1 LIHYE
6 NNLGNT
12 LIQFIFSGLLM
23 LCITSVHAQL
33 LTSQEANISTNK
45 TAQTELL
52 NTQLAELDKLYGNT
66 ATLLKNLETQTTR
79 QKQNLAKIQSEIQA
93 LNFELKKQNIE
104 LSGQVRAMYA
114 MGNKERLKLLLNQQ
128 DPILTSRMM
137 AYYDYLNA
145 KRVNQLNST
154 AEMLQRLENLKK
166 ANETQTQQLEQNLAQ
181 KRLEQ
186 NSADALRK
194 QRAQLLR
201 NATPDFLSNEQQI
214 NRLKDSETALKNL
227 LSNMKTSTSDLQT
240 EIAKARMLRQKR
252 LQAEEEVAL
261 QEIIDEDV
269 AVTIKQKEK
278 TVPLSTAVVT
288 TPEVFPSLEQDFSN
302 LKGKLPFPVKGEILK
317 KFGSAREEG
326 KLDGVI
332 IAANEGT
339 EIQSITDGKVVYADW
354 MRGYGLIIIVD
365 HGKGYISLYAFNQS
379 LYKKVGDIVN
389 AGDVIASVGLSGGH
403 DRASL
408 YFGIRKKG
416 KAVDPLEWC
425 K

>member
-1 LIHYE
+1 MGKHLIR
-6 NNLGNT
+6 
-12 LIQFIFSGLLM
+12 FIFCSLLM
-23 LCITSVHAQL
+23 LCVIKVHAGR
-33 LTSQEANISTNK
+33 LTFQEAEMIADK

-52 NTQLAELDKLYGNT
+52 NKQLAEIDKLYGNA
-66 ATLLKNLETQTTR
+66 ATLLKNLEIQTTR
-79 QKQNLAKIQSEIQA
+79 QKQDLGKIHAEIQA
-93 LNFELKKQNIE
+93 LNFELKKQNNE
-104 LSGQVRAMYA
+104 LAGQVKSMYA
-114 MGNKERLKLLLNQQ
+114 MGHKERIKLLLNQE
-128 DPILTSRMM
+128 DPVLTSRMM

-145 KRVNQLNST
+145 KRVTQLNST
-154 AEMLQRLENLKK
+154 TEMLQRLEKLKK
-166 ANETQTQQLEQNLAQ
+166 ENETQTLQLEQNLAQ

-186 NSADALRK
+186 NAADALRK
-194 QRAQLLR
+194 QRSQLLR

-227 LSNMKTSTSDLQT
+227 LSNVKTSNSDLQE
-240 EIAKARMLRQKR
+240 EISKARTLRQKQ
-252 LQAEEEVAL
+252 LQAEEEITL
-261 QEIIDEDV
+261 QTPLKIIDEET

-278 TVPLSTAVVT
+278 HPPIQAAVVT
-288 TPEVFPSLEQDFSN
+288 TPEIFPSLEQDFSS

-339 EIQSITDGKVVYADW
+339 DIHSITDGKVVYADW

-416 KAVDPLEWC
+416 KPVDPMEWC